1 MQTMTS
7 DQQQALRT
15 ARAMLDLGHPLEL
28 IINSEFIPTT
38 LRDFVRHE
46 LQRDENFPLTPAR
59 TLVAEPN
66 RPDWLLGLDR
76 STWYY
81 WPALRQFLLT
91 YKGWES
97 SALRS
102 LDDSSDRILRQLAP
116 PSMERFDIRGLVL
129 GFVQSGKTANYT
141 AVAAKAADAGYRLVI
156 VLSGIDNGL
165 RRQTNI
171 RLKRELVG
179 YPDNRPT
186 AVHLPPMG
194 RQWHEFTRD
203 DLNGDFQ
210 PGFANHAALQ
220 GSQPVLLVVKKNG
233 PVLRR
238 LLRWL
243 DEAPVEVRRT
253 LPFLLIDDEADQAS
267 VDTRGTYQAEDEP
280 PDPDYEPPSVIN
292 GLIRDLLR
300 RFDRRAYVAY
310 TATPFANILIPHD
323 TLDPRVGNDLSPQHF
338 IQDFPI

>member
-1 MQTMTS
+1 M
-7 DQQQALRT
+7 
-15 ARAMLDLGHPLEL
+15 
-28 IINSEFIPTT
+28 
-38 LRDFVRHE
+38 
-46 LQRDENFPLTPAR
+46 
-59 TLVAEPN
+59 
-66 RPDWLLGLDR
+66 
-76 STWYY
+76 
-81 WPALRQFLLT
+81 
-91 YKGWES
+91 
-97 SALRS
+97 
-102 LDDSSDRILRQLAP
+102 
-116 PSMERFDIRGLVL
+116 
-129 GFVQSGKTANYT
+129 
-141 AVAAKAADAGYRLVI
+141 I

-165 RRQTNI
+165 RRQTNS

-179 YPDNRPT
+179 DPDDRPG
-186 AVHLPPMG
+186 AVRLPPMG

-203 DLNGDFQ
+203 DLHGDFQ

-292 GLIRDLLR
+292 GLIRDLLQH
-300 RFDRRAYVAY
+300 FERRAMTCHQRQPMTRSGMTQIRVGKLIS
-310 TATPFANILIPHD
+310 TLLIWIPIVRATPSASPLRTVVSLTTRKSACRVTIHRM
-323 TLDPRVGNDLSPQHF
+323 TLGTCTSMPLALSPTLCVSQ
-338 IQDFPI
+338 QARTK